1 MSLFHRV
8 ISRSPTVAS
17 QLSRA
22 LSTSTHTHP
31 SMPPLSPG
39 LSGIDLTTS
48 HQSGKCSCPVCQ
60 SISHTPGKCSC
71 PRCSSGVLPSSSLAT
86 RFMLAGSP
94 LFLTEFDKPFYFPE
108 VQFILSDK
116 LNFIFERFFET
127 ECGVWLMNTLAV
139 YTLMRMFFYYFW
151 WQPSALNHFK
161 DRYGQTWNVG
171 HHLYGTDAPNPLR
184 KESKG
189 RH

>member
-1 MSLFHRV
+1 MSLLHRV
-8 ISRSPTVAS
+8 ISRSPSAAS
-17 QLSRA
+17 QLTRA
-22 LSTSTHTHP
+22 LSTSSHTHL
-31 SMPPLSPG
+31 SMPPVSTG
-39 LSGIDLTTS
+39 LTGVDLAS
-48 HQSGKCSCPVCQ
+48 HQSGKCSCPVCRSQ
-60 SISHTPGKCSC
+60 SHIPGKCSC
-71 PRCSSGVLPSSSLAT
+71 PRCSSVLPSSLTS

-171 HHLYGTDAPNPLR
+171 HHLYGTDAPNPLK
-184 KESKG
+184 KETKG
-189 RH
+189 ARH